1 MHRPNRPCHPSTAIK
16 WNRHPEN
23 SRAVVGSPPSRTDVN
38 SVNGL
43 PDFRFYRTGYRQ
55 MTPEIEVGED
65 GDHQEGPDDVLFAAA
80 GQAAILFVGTEAR
93 LRW

>member
-1 MHRPNRPCHPSTAIK
+1 
-16 WNRHPEN
+16 
-23 SRAVVGSPPSRTDVN
+23 
-38 SVNGL
+38 
-43 PDFRFYRTGYRQ
+43 